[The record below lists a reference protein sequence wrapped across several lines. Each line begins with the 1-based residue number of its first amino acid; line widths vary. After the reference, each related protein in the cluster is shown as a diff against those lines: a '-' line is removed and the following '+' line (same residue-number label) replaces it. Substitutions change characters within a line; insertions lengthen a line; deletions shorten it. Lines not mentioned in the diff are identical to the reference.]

1 MKRNIRTRGF
11 TLVELLVVIAIIGI
25 LIGMLLPAVQQVREA
40 ARRATCMNQLRQ
52 IALAAHNYESA
63 HRHFPTAGDHSQGF
77 WDEPFQSAFSRE
89 NWGWGYQ
96 VLPFMEQNNL
106 FDLRSDPVDGGTA
119 NAPGQMLSFKIP
131 TFNCPSRANRVAID
145 GAGVFQLGDYAGC
158 MTSWNF
164 GWQYGGWNGFNWQT
178 QMSNQMEP
186 QFIWRGII
194 VKAVNSFLESGV
206 RDFQDFGEIG
216 FGAVTDGTT
225 NTILFAEKSV
235 LASRYT
241 AAPGDWW
248 DAPGYLHSADWPT
261 MRGFHAAANG
271 DFIWRDSLA
280 ADQRRGNSDFNEH
293 SFGSAHPGTLVAA
306 MGDGSTH
313 TINFSADGNSLDQLV
328 RRDDGFIMSLSE
340 L

>member
-1 MKRNIRTRGF
+1 MKTSSRTGF

-25 LIGMLLPAVQQVREA
+25 LIGMLLPAVQAVREA
-40 ARRATCMNQLRQ
+40 ARRTQCMNNLRQ
-52 IALAAHNYESA
+52 FALASLNFESA
-63 HRHFPTAGDHSQGF
+63 NMVFPSSGLQAAGFFAGGTNR
-77 WDEPFQSAFSRE
+77 PTLGRE
-89 NWGWGYQ
+89 NLGWGFQ
-96 VLPFMEQNNL
+96 ILNQLEQNNL